1 MATSAVQ
8 SAALRPRAATFIL
21 LTAIAALLLG
31 AGYGDA
37 RGKRRHS
44 FHGMRRQELHVY
56 FHDRLNVTDVLVAEH
71 APGPITQTAAPYGSL
86 FCVNDHMTVTR
97 DPDSAL
103 LGHVTGLST
112 TASFDGVTYFCTFTV
127 SFNTTKPQPGTPAHL
142 SGLDG
147 TINIF
152 GLVNVI
158 EPKPHAI
165 SGGTGS
171 FLMAQGTATI
181 VPIDVRTF
189 KQIYRLDLDIYMP
202 A

>member
-1 MATSAVQ
+1 MSQTVLVFLLLTSL
-8 SAALRPRAATFIL
+8 AAPLLEAQHAAATAK
-21 LTAIAALLLG
+21 T
-31 AGYGDA
+31 
-37 RGKRRHS
+37 RHML
-44 FHGMRRQELHVY
+44 HGMRRQQLHVY
-56 FHDRLNVTDVLVAEH
+56 FHDRLNVTDVLMAEH
-71 APGPITQTAAPYGSL
+71 APGPITQTAAPYGSI
-86 FCVNDHMTVTR
+86 FCVNDHMTVTA
-97 DPDSAL
+97 DPESAL

-127 SFNTTKPQPGTPAHL
+127 AFNTTKPQHGTPAHL
-142 SGLDG
+142 SGLEG

-158 EPKPHAI
+158 TPKPHAI

-189 KQIYRLDLDIYMP
+189 KQVYRLDLDVYLP